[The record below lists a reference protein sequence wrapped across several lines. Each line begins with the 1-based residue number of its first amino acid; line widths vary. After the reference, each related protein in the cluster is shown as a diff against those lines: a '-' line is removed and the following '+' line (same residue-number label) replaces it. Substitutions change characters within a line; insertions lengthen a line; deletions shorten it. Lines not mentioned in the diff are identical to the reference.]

1 MARNEKQP
9 SEAKE
14 IIKDPMILEF
24 LGLKRENSYYE
35 KDLESAIITHLQDF
49 VGVRKW
55 LFIRSKTKKIHL
67 AGDEFFVDL
76 VFSFGMIAIKLI
88 ILPEIYRLPIVKEN
102 QSTLSG

>member
-35 KDLESAIITHLQDF
+35 KDLESTIITHLQDF
-49 VGVRKW
+49 LLELGN
-55 LFIRSKTKKIHL
+55 
-67 AGDEFFVDL
+67 G
-76 VFSFGMIAIKLI
+76 FSFVARQKKNTSC
-88 ILPEIYRLPIVKEN
+88 RR
-102 QSTLSG
+102 

>member
-1 MARNEKQP
+1 VTRNEKQP

-55 LFIRSKTKKIHL
+55 LFIRSKTKKY
-67 AGDEFFVDL
+67 
-76 VFSFGMIAIKLI
+76 
-88 ILPEIYRLPIVKEN
+88 ILQEMNFL
-102 QSTLSG
+102 